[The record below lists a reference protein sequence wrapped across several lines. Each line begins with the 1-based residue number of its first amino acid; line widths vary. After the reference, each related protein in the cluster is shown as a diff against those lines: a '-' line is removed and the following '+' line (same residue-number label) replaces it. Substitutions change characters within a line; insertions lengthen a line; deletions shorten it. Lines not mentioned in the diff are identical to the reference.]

1 MEKGLNR
8 LMGKVAVITGS
19 TKGLGKA
26 TAMKFAREGCKVVV
40 SGRDEEAGN
49 AVVGTIAADGGEAIF
64 VRADVGVEADVRNL
78 VESAVSRWGKLDI
91 LVNNAA
97 PSDFIAEGGEESVE
111 DQPTENWEFMFRTCI
126 TGPFWAC
133 KYATPHMKKAGGGS
147 IVNISS
153 SSSKVGLKKLVSYS
167 SAKGA
172 MNAFT
177 RQVAVEYGEFGI
189 RSNSIIVGYV
199 PSGGNASQKVLDD
212 PVTRAAVEK
221 MSLTRMGRPEDVAY
235 ACLVLST
242 DEAEFLTGIEFVVDG
257 GMLIQPPVAEVR
269 GPDGKS

>member
-1 MEKGLNR
+1 MYKSLNR
-8 LMGKVAVITGS
+8 LEDKVAIITGS

-26 TAMKFAREGCKVVV
+26 TAMKFAHEGCKVVV
-40 SGRDEEAGN
+40 SGRDGEAGKS
-49 AVVGTIAADGGEAIF
+49 VVDEILRNGGEAIF
-64 VRADVGVEADVRNL
+64 TRADVAVEDDIKNL
-78 VESAVSRWGKLDI
+78 IQSAVEKWGKLDI

-97 PSDFIAEGGEESVE
+97 PSDFIAGGGEESVE
-111 DQPTENWEFMFRTCI
+111 NQSTENWEYMFRTCI

-133 KYATPHMKKAGGGS
+133 KYAIPHMKKAGAGS

-153 SSSKVGLKKLVSYS
+153 SSSKVGLKKLVGYS
-167 SAKGA
+167 STKGA

-177 RQVAVEYGEFGI
+177 RQLAVEYGEFGI
-189 RSNSIIVGYV
+189 RSNCIIVGYV

-242 DEAEFLTGIEFVVDG
+242 DEAEFLTGIEFTVDG
-257 GMLIQPPVAEVR
+257 GMLVQPPVAEVR
-269 GPDGKS
+269 GPDGQS